1 MLDSGAISGHNKASK
16 PAPHGREISEM
27 PIVEQSAQLQVSS
40 VPPQFS
46 EHKQRR
52 RMLVALVLLVCALAL
67 VLYRDRDILFPSTPD
82 EDSDVQ
88 TQTVPQTPAVSQP
101 ATTTIVRQPISSHG
115 KAKQQAVVPP
125 VADASGNNAPVV
137 MSRAVL
143 PPLEIE
149 VVAGDSH
156 QTVQATNPSIKVDLQ
171 PRNSGSARTASAA
184 PVEAA
189 EDASHGTVN
198 ASARVRLSP
207 GTALVVSR
215 PVQPD
220 YPLLARQMKVQGSV
234 ILQAVIG
241 KEGTI
246 QELQV
251 LSGPAILSVAAREA
265 VKQWHFKP
273 YLQSGFPVETEAK
286 ITVNFTI
293 STN

>member
-1 MLDSGAISGHNKASK
+1 
-16 PAPHGREISEM
+16 M
-27 PIVEQSAQLQVSS
+27 PIVEQSTQLQVSS

-52 RMLVALVLLVCALAL
+52 RMLIALVLLVCALAL

-88 TQTVPQTPAVSQP
+88 TSTVPQTPATASEP
-101 ATTTIVRQPISSHG
+101 ATTTIVRQPVSSHG
-115 KAKQQAVVPP
+115 KAKQQAAAPP
-125 VADASGNNAPVV
+125 VADSASNAPVV
-137 MSRAVL
+137 TSRAVL

-171 PRNSGSARTASAA
+171 PRSSAPARAVA
-184 PVEAA
+184 PPVESEAA
-189 EDASHGTVN
+189 EDASHGAVN

-207 GTALVVSR
+207 GTALVVSH

-273 YLQSGFPVETEAK
+273 YLQSGLPVETEAK

>member
-1 MLDSGAISGHNKASK
+1 
-16 PAPHGREISEM
+16 M

-88 TQTVPQTPAVSQP
+88 TQSVPQATADAPP
-101 ATTTIVRQPISSHG
+101 ATATIVRQPVASHG
-115 KAKQQAVVPP
+115 KGKKAMP
-125 VADASGNNAPVV
+125 VAKDEPSANNAPVV

-156 QTVQATNPSIKVDLQ
+156 QAVQATNPSIKVDLQ
-171 PRNSGSARTASAA
+171 PRNSVAARATPPPS
-184 PVEAA
+184 VQSA
-189 EDASHGTVN
+189 EDAGHGTVN

-207 GTALVVSR
+207 GTALVVSH

-273 YLQSGFPVETEAK
+273 YLQSGDAVETEAK

>member
-1 MLDSGAISGHNKASK
+1 
-16 PAPHGREISEM
+16 M
-27 PIVEQSAQLQVSS
+27 PIVEQTSQLQVSS
-40 VPPQFS
+40 VPSQFS

-82 EDSDVQ
+82 DDSEVQ
-88 TQTVPQTPAVSQP
+88 TQGAPQTNAEASPA
-101 ATTTIVRQPISSHG
+101 ATTIVRQPVSSRG
-115 KAKQQAVVPP
+115 KTKQHPAP
-125 VADASGNNAPVV
+125 AAAGDNSASNEPVV
-137 MSRAVL
+137 TSRAVL

-149 VVAGDSH
+149 VVAGDSR
-156 QTVQATNPSIKVDLQ
+156 QAVRATNPSIKIDLQ
-171 PRNSGSARTASAA
+171 PRSSAPARVAA
-184 PVEAA
+184 PPVQPSAA
-189 EDASHGTVN
+189 EDGDHGTVN
-198 ASARVRLSP
+198 ASARVRIP
-207 GTALVVSR
+207 AGTAMVVSR
-215 PVQPD
+215 SVQPD

-234 ILQAVIG
+234 ILQALIG

-251 LSGPAILSVAAREA
+251 LSGPAILSEAARAA

-273 YLQSGFPVETEAK
+273 YLQSGEAVETEAK

>member
-1 MLDSGAISGHNKASK
+1 
-16 PAPHGREISEM
+16 M
-27 PIVEQSAQLQVSS
+27 PIVEQVSTLQVSS

-88 TQTVPQTPAVSQP
+88 TQTVPQATTDSAPA
-101 ATTTIVRQPISSHG
+101 ATTIVRQPISSRG
-115 KAKQQAVVPP
+115 KGKKAAPP
-125 VADASGNNAPVV
+125 ASVDSTANNAPIV
-137 MSRAVL
+137 SRAVL

-171 PRNSGSARTASAA
+171 PRNSVAARTTPPP
-184 PVEAA
+184 PVQSG
-189 EDASHGTVN
+189 EDAGRGTVN

-207 GTALVVSR
+207 GTALVVSH

-273 YLQSGFPVETEAK
+273 YLQSGEAVETEAK